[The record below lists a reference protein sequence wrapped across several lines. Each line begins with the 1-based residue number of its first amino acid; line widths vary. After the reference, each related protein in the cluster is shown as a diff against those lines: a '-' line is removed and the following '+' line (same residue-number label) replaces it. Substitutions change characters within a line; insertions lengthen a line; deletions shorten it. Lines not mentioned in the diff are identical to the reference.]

1 VRLARNK
8 DFWSGLALA
17 ALGGYIV
24 VTAMGWPY
32 MTEEGPGPGFFP
44 RWYGGLMVILSLA
57 LVVGSVLRA
66 PPSKAPAAIEWGEL
80 GRAIGCWAAFV
91 ACIAAMPWLGFM
103 VSFALLTWFIV
114 AVLARRPQRVAIP
127 LAIGGAL
134 MFYGIFE
141 LGLDLS
147 LPHGILY

>member
-1 VRLARNK
+1 MRIARNK
-8 DFWSGLALA
+8 DLWSGLALA

-44 RWYGGLMVILSLA
+44 RWYGGLMVALSLA
-57 LVVGSVLRA
+57 LVVISAL
-66 PPSKAPAAIEWGEL
+66 KAPGEAPAPIQWGEL
-80 GRAIGCWAAFV
+80 GRALGCWAAFV
-91 ACIAAMPWLGFM
+91 ACIALMPVLGFM

-114 AVLARRPQRVAIP
+114 AVLARRPHRVALP
-127 LAIGGAL
+127 LAIGGAA